1 MVGPVG
7 GSNFNG
13 DEAKGLSCMVVLY
26 AQSWLGF
33 TSVCCSVL
41 PIQRASIKIR
51 INSSASCGEVHKVA
65 PETTGTAVITSYVE
79 NSNTR
84 LLLIS
89 CSQGILSSS
98 SFSCYLLLRLLV
110 YMYLSQLMR
119 TFTNYLKCIVI
130 SS

>member
-1 MVGPVG
+1 MVKVKTAFCILCVCYP
-7 GSNFNG
+7 
-13 DEAKGLSCMVVLY
+13 L
-26 AQSWLGF
+26 F
-33 TSVCCSVL
+33 TSQRSLSWDTRLWPPWFWTVL
-41 PIQRASIKIR
+41 SLDYRCLVFCGWLDRGVFPLH
-51 INSSASCGEVHKVA
+51 SCRSHVLQG
-65 PETTGTAVITSYVE
+65 VE
-79 NSNTR
+79 NFNTR